1 MRRLPSAAVIATR
14 FRIVLLA
21 SGLLV
26 AACAS
31 GPGAASATPA
41 AARTV
46 DPALTAPLEGL
57 PPCGDPPAATTDPPA
72 PLIVPAGGIVTRVDV
87 TGPLTNVQG
96 WLPYT
101 PVEIRVHY
109 EGLAGWEALQ
119 SEDEIWEAE
128 LLLTDGGTRIFLKAQ
143 AVCQRGSVFVAVL
156 AADDLAGQLPTPA
169 GGG

>member
-1 MRRLPSAAVIATR
+1 VITARL
-14 FRIVLLA
+14 RIVLLA
-21 SGLLV
+21 SGLVL

-31 GPGAASATPA
+31 GTGAAPPTA
-41 AARTV
+41 AVSGAI

-57 PPCGDPPAATTDPPA
+57 PPCGDPPAAATDPPA
-72 PLIVPAGGIVTRVDV
+72 PLTVPAGGIVTRVDV

-109 EGLAGWEALQ
+109 EGLAGWESLQ

-128 LLLTDGGTRIFLKAQ
+128 LLLTDGDTRIFLKAQ
-143 AVCQRGSVFVAVL
+143 AVCRRGSVFVAVL
-156 AADDLAGQLPTPA
+156 AADDLGGQLPTPA